1 LGSEQKEHLGKLEFE
16 QFKQQHRSGPDLVV
30 VFAHSSVPVV
40 AEAITLQLVGIVQV
54 LWPYWFVMSVPP
66 LVAQSFPSGAM
77 LILGAL
83 ALTVV
88 ATDVPWA
95 VSANAASA
103 ITIADTICESLM
115 MFSLGSV
122 GYSAFASPNHCRSY
136 LSTACLVWKEPMV
149 RLVIRISHVR
159 QKSYRLLQGTAPFGI
174 PN

>member
-40 AEAITLQLVGIVQV
+40 ADAISLQLVGIVQV

-77 LILGAL
+77 LILGVL

-88 ATDVPWA
+88 TADVPWA

-122 GYSAFASPNHCRSY
+122 GHSAFASPNHCRSY
-136 LSTACLVWKEPMV
+136 LSTGLSRLKEPMV
-149 RLVIRISHVR
+149 RLVIRILACPTKVLSAPTGAR
-159 QKSYRLLQGTAPFGI
+159 PFGT